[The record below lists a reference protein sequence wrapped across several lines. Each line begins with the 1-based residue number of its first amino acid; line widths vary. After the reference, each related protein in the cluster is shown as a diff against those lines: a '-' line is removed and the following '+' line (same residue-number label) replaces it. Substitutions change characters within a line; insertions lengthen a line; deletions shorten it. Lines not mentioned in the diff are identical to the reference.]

1 VALALLNVLAVLA
14 VELSSTLTSI
24 GVEAEAPATAA
35 GSGSG
40 PVAAPPRSSPTVTL
54 VGVNI
59 ELTAISSRRDRGVG
73 RVVNQRRR
81 YSGVVEEALPTSDHS
96 MAGL

>member
-1 VALALLNVLAVLA
+1 VALALLNVLAVLV

-24 GVEAEAPATAA
+24 GVEAEAPAAA
-35 GSGSG
+35 TGSGSG

-54 VGVNI
+54 VGVDI
-59 ELTAISSRRDRGVG
+59 ELTAISSRHDRGVG

-81 YSGVVEEALPTSDHS
+81 YSGAVEALPTSDHS